1 MTIPKTFRNP
11 GLVPGPTVP
20 RTNGAWIKRN
30 SGCRNKALLSVAEGP
45 GMTEGKGA

>member
-1 MTIPKTFRNP
+1 MNTPKLLRHP
-11 GLVPGPTVP
+11 GLVPGSTVP